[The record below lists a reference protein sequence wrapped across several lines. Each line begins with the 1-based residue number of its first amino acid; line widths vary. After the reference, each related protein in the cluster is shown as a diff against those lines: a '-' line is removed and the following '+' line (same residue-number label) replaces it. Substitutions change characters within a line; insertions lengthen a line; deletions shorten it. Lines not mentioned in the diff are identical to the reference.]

1 MTDPA
6 DLRLQL
12 PTNVFTRRFEEDVV
26 LLDLDSGEYFALDP
40 LGARLL
46 DALVSGK
53 TSNEFAAGIDG
64 EFDVEEGRL
73 RADLGALVAELLKRK
88 LVEQAAPTL

>member
-6 DLRLQL
+6 DLRCQL

-46 DALVSGK
+46 DALVAGQ

-64 EFDVEEGRL
+64 EFEVEGARL
-73 RADLGALVAELLKRK
+73 RADLGALVGELLKRK
-88 LVEQAAPTL
+88 LVEQVAPAL